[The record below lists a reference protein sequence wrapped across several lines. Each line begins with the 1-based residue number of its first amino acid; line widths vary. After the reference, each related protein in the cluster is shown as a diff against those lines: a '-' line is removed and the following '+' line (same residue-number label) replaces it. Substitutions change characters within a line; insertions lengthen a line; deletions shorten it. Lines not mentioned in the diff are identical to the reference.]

1 MLPYPEHMAE
11 KAKELA
17 TKGVALL
24 ILLAAAFILF
34 KVVLGV
40 VSALVWTVIGIVAII
55 AIVWALSR
63 LL

>member
-1 MLPYPEHMAE
+1 MAE
-11 KAKELA
+11 QAKELA